1 MESRDFSEGFAA
13 VEKTATAR
21 REAKCLPFSGFRGRQ
36 KKDGNGAEGSEAPTL
51 IGFRRRQKRQLRM
64 KHYINYIKIIKILR

>member
-13 VEKTATAR
+13 VK
-21 REAKCLPFSGFRGRQ
+21 

>member
-21 REAKCLPFSGFRGRQ
+21 REAKCLPFSGFRCRR
-36 KKDGNGAEGSEAPTL
+36 KNGNGTAGSEVSTL